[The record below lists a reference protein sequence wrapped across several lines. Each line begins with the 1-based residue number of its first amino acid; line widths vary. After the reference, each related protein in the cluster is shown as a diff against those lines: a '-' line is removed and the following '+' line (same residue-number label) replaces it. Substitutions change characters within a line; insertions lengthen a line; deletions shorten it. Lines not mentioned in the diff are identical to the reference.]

1 MRRSRPRD
9 ESTTVSSTT
18 DGGLVQKI
26 FFPSFI
32 DAGFNESFNGSPV
45 KSLPKTGVLDRSVN
59 ESVGSEASTA
69 VRDNRSNPSM
79 PAAHRKKK
87 HPQQQSPQKPNPP
100 SFFASTKPSVPAQ
113 PQTHPHHLFLPVP
126 PSPAS
131 DPPVTATAPTSP
143 PKVTRRT
150 GPRASAAATSNTVSS
165 RFPFDDHPDQDD
177 TQESFKDA
185 SSIAIVSNW
194 NPWDKAAK
202 QAFLYDRASYG
213 VAVLAQHDSDSSSSL
228 SLHKPAPRSIF
239 DDATENDTTG
249 YSGETW
255 EEEATPAQT
264 AFGKRLLFQRVLRSN
279 DTADGVSSTASENGS
294 LFDACDVIQNEPT
307 KVGHSDHVNASA
319 ESGSTQYATPP
330 QQEYSAPM
338 WDENS
343 LALPVLD
350 EKDLTDEIAQPL
362 EKNEAILFDEL
373 LSQRDHIEEKKVPDR
388 TRAENQ
394 GVSNESG
401 LGTAPVSHSPGKT
414 TAGLLSMAIRRL
426 GSGLTNS
433 NNGHKYSNMRQSSI
447 SAPSTPRAAAFGQNY
462 FCTDQ
467 RVSTPRSTTRN
478 NESDSVFPQ
487 QNSGLLPSSF
497 LLRSPGSVAFQTA
510 SETHSVARKRVP
522 IAPRF
527 THLPGA
533 TSGNAQYT
541 RRSVFS
547 KIPENEVAAKDD
559 SDDAKRARPNSA
571 FQIARSCFSFDAYDT
586 SLNERHDFT
595 IPNHFGS
602 QNGQENDQLLLA
614 QNAWLVANQ
623 PRHSTM
629 EPPTGRQDVW
639 MKNKVPTTRPILQES
654 ASWDFGFS
662 PEFQHRQRRTPFRPR
677 PLHMYGLASK
687 VLQPITSISS
697 SPAGRTRM
705 PSEFSPC
712 RTTSISETQE
722 LKSPQRIEIERDDAL
737 DILACLVERGVS
749 WKHDESSKSDEAS
762 KVDTPTMDESD
773 CSMKDG
779 EDRDS
784 SIHVSEISAAVK
796 ELQELSLAEEKLGDF
811 HSNSEAHHK
820 RKLALE
826 ELLRSHE
833 YALEMKRASQSAS
846 HWLKSIGRSQS
857 SSPSK
862 SLSPTRNVMLSEE
875 TTVSDSPLQGGT
887 SETDT
892 TDTSRQAAGEESS
905 ASENIDLLTAK
916 AMLRSMQMEARD
928 KTELANRL
936 NEELVSLLV

>member
-1 MRRSRPRD
+1 
-9 ESTTVSSTT
+9 
-18 DGGLVQKI
+18 
-26 FFPSFI
+26 
-32 DAGFNESFNGSPV
+32 
-45 KSLPKTGVLDRSVN
+45 
-59 ESVGSEASTA
+59 
-69 VRDNRSNPSM
+69 M

-87 HPQQQSPQKPNPP
+87 HPQQQSPTKPNPP
-100 SFFASTKPSVPAQ
+100 SFFASTKPSVPPVPIQ
-113 PQTHPHHLFLPVP
+113 RHTHPHHLFLPVP

-131 DPPVTATAPTSP
+131 DPPVTVAMTAPTSP

-150 GPRASAAATSNTVSS
+150 GPRASATASSNIVSS
-165 RFPFDDHPDQDD
+165 RFPFDDHPNQDD
-177 TQESFKDA
+177 SHESFKDA
-185 SSIAIVSNW
+185 SSIAIVPNG

-213 VAVLAQHDSDSSSSL
+213 AVLAQHDSDSSTSL
-228 SLHKPAPRSIF
+228 SHHQPPPRSIF
-239 DDATENDTTG
+239 DDTTENDTTG

-279 DTADGVSSTASENGS
+279 DAADGVSSTASENGS
-294 LFDACDVIQNEPT
+294 LFDADDVVQSGPA
-307 KVGHSDHVNASA
+307 KVGHSDQVNASA

-330 QQEYSAPM
+330 QEEYSAPM

-350 EKDLTDEIAQPL
+350 ETDSAEAADELAQPL
-362 EKNEAILFDEL
+362 EKKEAILFDEL
-373 LSQRDHIEEKKVPDR
+373 LSQRDQIEEKKVPDQTR
-388 TRAENQ
+388 TENY
-394 GVSNESG
+394 VATNESG
-401 LGTAPVSHSPGKT
+401 LGTAPESHLPGKT

-433 NNGHKYSNMRQSSI
+433 NNGHKYSNMRHSSI
-447 SAPSTPRAAAFGQNY
+447 SAPSTPRATAFGQNY
-462 FCTDQ
+462 FCADQ
-467 RVSTPRSTTRN
+467 RVSTPRSTIRI
-478 NESDSVFPQ
+478 NESDSTFPQ

-510 SETHSVARKRVP
+510 SETHSATRKRVP

-533 TSGNAQYT
+533 TAGNAQYT

-559 SDDAKRARPNSA
+559 IDDAKRARPNNA

-586 SLNERHDFT
+586 SINEQHDFT
-595 IPNHFGS
+595 IPNHFGA

-623 PRHSTM
+623 PHHM
-629 EPPTGRQDVW
+629 AMDPPVGRQDVW
-639 MKNKVPTTRPILQES
+639 TKRKVPTTRPMLQES

-662 PEFQHRQRRTPFRPR
+662 PEFQHRQRHVPFRPR
-677 PLHMYGLASK
+677 PLHMYGPPSK

-697 SPAGRTRM
+697 SPAVRTRM
-705 PSEFSPC
+705 SSDFSPR
-712 RTTSISETQE
+712 RTTSISDTQE

-749 WKHDESSKSDEAS
+749 WKQDESSRSDEAALSS
-762 KVDTPTMDESD
+762 KADTPITDESD
-773 CSMKDG
+773 CSTKVC
-779 EDRDS
+779 EDHDS
-784 SIHVSEISAAVK
+784 SIHASEISAAVK

-846 HWLKSIGRSQS
+846 HWLKSIGRSLS

-862 SLSPTRNVMLSEE
+862 SLSPTRNVVLSEE
-875 TTVSDSPLQGGT
+875 TAISESPLQGGT

-892 TDTSRQAAGEESS
+892 IDTSRQAAGEESS